1 MLSFLPSCLLGV
13 VSVLLASLNTF
24 VFTIPL
30 YILALLKF
38 LIRLPAWQR
47 LCARMLMGTIHWWIK
62 GVLLVLKLT
71 QRIEWDVEGTEGLS
85 LDEWYFVNSNHQAW
99 ADIIVLLKIFTGR
112 IPFPKFFLKRELF
125 WIPILGTAW
134 WALDYPFMK
143 RYSKEFLEQH
153 PELYGTDLETTRTM
167 CERYKQ
173 TPVSILNFIEGTR
186 FTPEKQRKQ
195 RSPYRHLLRPRAGGF
210 AFAVGAM
217 AGRITTMLD
226 VTIVYPDGPATFWDF
241 LCGRVSRIVARVKKR
256 TIPREFVEGNYQD
269 DPGFRRRFQ
278 EWVDRLWYEKD
289 ELIDSLLKKY
299 GTDPASTGQGS

>member
-1 MLSFLPSCLLGV
+1 MLSFLPSYLLGV
-13 VSVLLASLNTF
+13 VSALLASLNTF
-24 VFTIPL
+24 VFAIPL

-38 LIRLPAWQR
+38 VIRLPAWQR

-71 QRIEWDVEGTEGLS
+71 QRIEWDVEGTDGLS
-85 LDEWYFVNSNHQAW
+85 LDEWYFVNSNHQSW
-99 ADIIVLLKIFTGR
+99 TDIIVLLKIFTGR
-112 IPFPKFFLKRELF
+112 IPFPKFFLKQELF

-143 RYSKEFLEQH
+143 RYSKEFLAQH
-153 PELYGTDLETTRTM
+153 PELYGTDLETTRRV
-167 CERYKQ
+167 CERYQQ

-186 FTPEKQRKQ
+186 FTPEKHRKQ

-217 AGRITTMLD
+217 AGKITTMLD

-241 LCGRVSRIVARVKKR
+241 LCGRVSRIIARVKKR
-256 TIPREFVEGNYQD
+256 AIPREFIEGDYQG
-269 DPGFRRRFQ
+269 DPNLRRRFQ
-278 EWVDRLWYEKD
+278 EWVARLWQEKD
-289 ELIDSLLKKY
+289 ELIESLLERY
-299 GTDPASTGQGS
+299 RTGPVSAGRAS